1 MKRYVDDRKTYHI
14 VFNSISE
21 FFELTDIDKP
31 SKEMHKSNEEDYRQV
46 KDRGDRSWRYGS
58 EGSHDEYVDH
68 RFDGKKGKDL
78 CHEEV
83 KKVMAS
89 KEYKKLIQQA
99 ISYRKSMRFEDHGHR
114 INVSKAISGEDR
126 YFTTYKNTN
135 RPTVKI
141 AINGCGSA
149 CVDAKDFIKLAKTAV
164 PTIYALE
171 MAGICTEV
179 YYTTLAKDTHRDSAI
194 KYTHTSVR
202 IKSAQ
207 ERFNWTTF
215 APVFTLGTYRESMF
229 LAWIYSNYAVD
240 DGLGRPM
247 DSDTMK
253 KLDNFGYTTII
264 GLNAPGPVDQVTEVF
279 TKIEK
284 TR

>member
-1 MKRYVDDRKTYHI
+1 MKRYVDDKKTYHI

-21 FFELTDIDKP
+21 FFEHTDIDKP
-31 SKEMHKSNEEDYRQV
+31 SGEMHKDNNGDYREV
-46 KDRGDRSWRYGS
+46 KERSDRSWRYGD
-58 EGSHDEYVDH
+58 EGDHDCYVEH

-78 CHEEV
+78 CYEEV

-89 KEYKKLIQQA
+89 KQYKKLIQQA

-126 YFTTYKNTN
+126 YFTVYKNSN

-171 MAGICTEV
+171 TAGICTEV
-179 YYTTLAKDTHRDSAI
+179 YYTTLASGTHREREID
-194 KYTHTSVR
+194 YTHTAVK

-229 LAWIYSNYAVD
+229 LAWIYSKYKVD
-240 DGLGRPM
+240 DGLGCPM
-247 DSDTMK
+247 KSDTMK
-253 KLDNFGYTTII
+253 RLNNFGYTTII
-264 GLNAPGPVDQVTEVF
+264 GLNAPGPVDQVTEIF
-279 TKIEK
+279 SKIHN
-284 TR
+284 